1 MASDLPEG
9 SGPSERSCGL
19 TTSTE
24 NAPTAMPGRLPWRSV
39 STGALSIGTPLG
51 AAVLHPLLG
60 EVMAIVELTV
70 ILTVLGTAL
79 FGSQTLSER
88 AFRLL
93 RWLGNRP
100 EPPGPSEAAPSRA
113 LRSTA
118 KGGHRQVPG

>member
-1 MASDLPEG
+1 MAPDSPKG
-9 SGPSERSCGL
+9 AGPSKGSRGH
-19 TTSTE
+19 TTPTDT
-24 NAPTAMPGRLPWRSV
+24 APLAMPWRVPWRSV
-39 STGALSIGTPLG
+39 GTGVVSIGTPLG

-60 EVMAIVELTV
+60 EVMTAVELVV

-100 EPPGPSEAAPSRA
+100 EPPGPDETARARA
-113 LRSTA
+113 LRHPA
-118 KGGHRQVPG
+118 KGVTGK

>member
-1 MASDLPEG
+1 MDS
-9 SGPSERSCGL
+9 
-19 TTSTE
+19 
-24 NAPTAMPGRLPWRSV
+24 APTAIPGRVPWRSIG
-39 STGALSIGTPLG
+39 TGAVSIGTPFG
-51 AAVLHPLLG
+51 VAILHPLLG
-60 EVMAIVELTV
+60 EAMAVVELIV

-100 EPPGPSEAAPSRA
+100 EPPGPSDTATTRA
-113 LRSTA
+113 LRHTA